1 MKIKTSDT
9 LNVARRKAII
19 LSGSAAAAGLSLGA
33 AFYLFQNKKEK
44 VETKIDQPG
53 DASGPNFGDYVLAP
67 RYLGNPSAP
76 IQIIEF
82 FSMTCSHCA
91 SFHRNTFPMVK
102 QRLIDENIVR
112 FEKRAFPL
120 DGLAL
125 RAHAMARSLPLNK
138 YYPMIDMLM
147 EKQPIWTNA
156 EDPIKAL
163 KKLANRAGLSG
174 AEFDAVMLNKPLLE
188 SIVEMRQEALRRWEV
203 QATPSF
209 VINSKTV
216 ISGSLSY
223 DEFAEKINA
232 TGT

>member
-1 MKIKTSDT
+1 MF
-9 LNVARRKAII
+9 L
-19 LSGSAAAAGLSLGA
+19 GGAAAAVGLSLGV

-44 VETKIDQPG
+44 VEPKIDQPD
-53 DASGPNFGDYVLAP
+53 DASDPNFVDYVLAP

-82 FSMTCSHCA
+82 FSMTCGHCA
-91 SFHRNTFPMVK
+91 SFHRDTFPMVK

-112 FEKRAFPL
+112 IEKRAFPL

-125 RAHAMARSLPLNK
+125 RAHAMARSLPLSK

-174 AEFDAVMLNKPLLE
+174 AAFDATMRNRSVLE
-188 SIVEMRQEALRRWEV
+188 GIVKMRQEASDEWEV
-203 QATPSF
+203 KSTPSF
-209 VINSKTV
+209 VINNQIV

-232 TGT
+232 TST

>member
-1 MKIKTSDT
+1 MFLGGTAA
-9 LNVARRKAII
+9 VA
-19 LSGSAAAAGLSLGA
+19 SLSLGA

-44 VETKIDQPG
+44 VEPKIDQPD
-53 DASGPNFGDYVLAP
+53 DASDPNFVDYVLAP

-82 FSMTCSHCA
+82 FSMTCGHCA
-91 SFHRNTFPMVK
+91 SFHRDTFPMVK

-125 RAHAMARSLPLNK
+125 RAHAMARSLPLSK

-174 AEFDAVMLNKPLLE
+174 AAFDATMRNRSVLE
-188 SIVEMRQEALRRWEV
+188 GIVKMRQEASDEWEV
-203 QATPSF
+203 KSTPSF
-209 VINSKTV
+209 VINNQTV

-232 TGT
+232 TST

>member
-1 MKIKTSDT
+1 MF
-9 LNVARRKAII
+9 L
-19 LSGSAAAAGLSLGA
+19 GGAAAAVGLSLGV

-44 VETKIDQPG
+44 VEPKIDQPD
-53 DASGPNFGDYVLAP
+53 DASDPNFVDYVLAP

-82 FSMTCSHCA
+82 FSMTCGHCA
-91 SFHRNTFPMVK
+91 SFHRDTFPMVK

-125 RAHAMARSLPLNK
+125 RAHAMARSLPLSK

-174 AEFDAVMLNKPLLE
+174 AAFDATMRNRSVLE
-188 SIVEMRQEALRRWEV
+188 GIVKMRQEASDEWEV
-203 QATPSF
+203 KSTPSF
-209 VINSKTV
+209 VINNQIV

-232 TGT
+232 TST

>member
-1 MKIKTSDT
+1 MF
-9 LNVARRKAII
+9 L
-19 LSGSAAAAGLSLGA
+19 GGAAAAVGLSLGV

-44 VETKIDQPG
+44 VEPKIDQPD
-53 DASGPNFGDYVLAP
+53 DASDPNFVDYVLAP

-82 FSMTCSHCA
+82 FSMTCGHCA
-91 SFHRNTFPMVK
+91 SFHRDTFPMVK

-125 RAHAMARSLPLNK
+125 RAHAMARSLPLSK

-174 AEFDAVMLNKPLLE
+174 AAFDATMRNRSVLE
-188 SIVEMRQEALRRWEV
+188 GIVKMRQEASDEWEV
-203 QATPSF
+203 KSTPSF
-209 VINSKTV
+209 VINNQTI

-232 TGT
+232 TST

>member
-1 MKIKTSDT
+1 MF
-9 LNVARRKAII
+9 L
-19 LSGSAAAAGLSLGA
+19 GGAAAAVGLSLGV

-44 VETKIDQPG
+44 VEPKIDQPD
-53 DASGPNFGDYVLAP
+53 DASDPNFVDYVLAP

-82 FSMTCSHCA
+82 FSMTCGHCA
-91 SFHRNTFPMVK
+91 SFHRDTFPMVK

-125 RAHAMARSLPLNK
+125 RAQAMARSLPLSK
-138 YYPMIDMLM
+138 YYPMIDMFM

-174 AEFDAVMLNKPLLE
+174 AAFDATMRNRSVLE
-188 SIVEMRQEALRRWEV
+188 GIVKMRQEASDEWEV
-203 QATPSF
+203 KSTPSF
-209 VINSKTV
+209 VINNQTV

-232 TGT
+232 TST

>member
-33 AFYLFQNKKEK
+33 AFYLSQNKKEK

-53 DASGPNFGDYVLAP
+53 DASSPNFVDYVLAP